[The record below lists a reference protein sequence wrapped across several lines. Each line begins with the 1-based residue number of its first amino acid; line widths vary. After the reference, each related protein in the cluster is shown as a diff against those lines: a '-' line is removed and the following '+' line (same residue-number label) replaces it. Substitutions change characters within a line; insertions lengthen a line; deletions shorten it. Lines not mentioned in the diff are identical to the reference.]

1 MRYIK
6 LGLGRCI
13 EDTSH
18 EIRDGLIT
26 REEGIDLIKKYD
38 GEFPKKYFNEFLKYL
53 EISENEF
60 WKIVDSWRM
69 EHLWQKINGNWVL
82 KHPIWES

>member
-1 MRYIK
+1 MK
-6 LGLGRCI
+6 L
-13 EDTSH
+13 
-18 EIRDGLIT
+18 DGLIT
-26 REEGIDLIKKYD
+26 REEGLISKKYD
-38 GEFPKKYFNEFLKYL
+38 GEFPKKYFNEFLNYL